1 MAWAIN
7 LVMIMK
13 LSAKINTLII
23 CIVLVTG
30 IVVGSLAV
38 EATTNSFDDFTN
50 ELWQYRIAT
59 QSKYYL
65 DYYIANGY
73 SWDGVEYVAE
83 YQQSSSNQSQRFLD
97 ITTINIILTDVDGQI
112 LVHPEKGMIGGHIS
126 QNLLPY
132 GTYLK
137 LADGKTVGYIFPD
150 AYFNSR
156 FWHLEQMFSHR
167 VLVAIVRGII
177 LTSIFAMLM
186 GVALSKTIVTPLKEL
201 LGAISQMSKGDFNKH
216 LPVYSD
222 DELGELSRSFNA
234 MADEID
240 NETAIRQQMF
250 ADISHELKTP
260 LTVLAT
266 KLETSL
272 ERNKPLDTVDVAALY
287 DEVIRL
293 KSMVGEM
300 QDLSRLEAKQ
310 TVLNKTLVDFKT
322 FFSEFLVLIEA
333 EAEDRKIDFQ
343 VQIAPTVDYCYAD
356 PYRLKQIVLNL
367 INNALRY
374 TPEGGRVELKIE
386 SDEQNFIIMVNDT
399 GMGISPEDLPY
410 IFQRFYRAEKSRER
424 SRGGSGL
431 GLAITKGFVEAH
443 GGSISVESTLGKG
456 SSFLVKLPL
465 YREEDEI

>member
-1 MAWAIN
+1 MK
-7 LVMIMK
+7 LK
-13 LSAKINTLII
+13 LSAKINILIVCTVI
-23 CIVLVTG
+23 LTG
-30 IVVGSLAV
+30 IIVGSLAI
-38 EATTNSFDDFTN
+38 EATTNSFDDFTRD
-50 ELWQYRIAT
+50 LWQYRIST

-65 DYYIANGY
+65 DYYTSNGY
-73 SWDGVEYVAE
+73 SWEGVENAAANQHAYN
-83 YQQSSSNQSQRFLD
+83 NQSAQHFMD
-97 ITTINIILTDVDGQI
+97 ITSIGVILTDTEGEI
-112 LVHPEKGMIGGHIS
+112 LVHPEKGMVGGHIS

-132 GTYLK
+132 GNALK
-137 LADGKTVGYIFPD
+137 LGDDKVVGYIYPD

-156 FWHLEQMFSHR
+156 FWYLEQSFSHR
-167 VLVAIVRGII
+167 VLVAIIRGIV
-177 LTSIFAMLM
+177 LTSIFAMLL
-186 GVALSKTIVTPLKEL
+186 GVAISKMIVTPLKEL
-201 LGAISQMSKGDFNKH
+201 ISAISQMSKGDFNEQ

-222 DELGELSRSFNA
+222 DELGELSRSFNT
-234 MADEID
+234 MAEEID
-240 NETAIRQQMF
+240 NETTIRQQMF

-343 VQIAPTVDYCYAD
+343 VNIAPAVAYCYAD

-367 INNALRY
+367 VNNALRY
-374 TPEGGRVELKIE
+374 TPEGGKVELKVE
-386 SDEQNFIIMVNDT
+386 SDENNFIIMVKDN

-443 GGSISVESTLGKG
+443 GGTISVESALGKG
-456 SSFLVKLPL
+456 STFVVKLPL
-465 YREEDEI
+465 YREEDE

>member
-1 MAWAIN
+1 
-7 LVMIMK
+7 MK
-13 LSAKINTLII
+13 LSSKINILIVCAVI
-23 CIVLVTG
+23 LTG

-38 EATTNSFDDFTN
+38 EATTNSFDDFTRD
-50 ELWQYRIAT
+50 LWQYRIST

-65 DYYIANGY
+65 DYYVTNGY
-73 SWDGVEYVAE
+73 SWDGVELAGN
-83 YQQSSSNQSQRFLD
+83 QQNNTGQSQRFLD
-97 ITTINIILTDVDGQI
+97 ITSVGVILTDTDGKI
-112 LVHPEKGMIGGHIS
+112 LVHPERGMVGGHIS

-132 GTYLK
+132 GNALTLT
-137 LADGKTVGYIFPD
+137 DDETIGYIFPD

-156 FWHLEQMFSHR
+156 FWYLEQSFSHR

-177 LTSIFAMLM
+177 LTSIFAVLL

-201 LGAISQMSKGDFNKH
+201 ISAVSQMSKGDFNKQ

-234 MADEID
+234 MAEEID
-240 NETAIRQQMF
+240 NETSIRQQMF

-310 TVLNKTLVDFKT
+310 TVLNKTLIDFET
-322 FFSEFLVLIEA
+322 FFGEFLVLIEA
-333 EAEDRKIDFQ
+333 EAEDRKINFQ
-343 VQIAPTVDYCYAD
+343 VNIAPGVAYCYAD

-367 INNALRY
+367 VNNALRY
-374 TPEGGRVELKIE
+374 TPEGGTVELKVE
-386 SDEQNFIIMVNDT
+386 SDDKDFIITVTDT
-399 GMGISPEDLPY
+399 GMGIAPEDLPY

-431 GLAITKGFVEAH
+431 GLAITKGFIEAH

-456 SSFLVKLPL
+456 SSFLAKLPL
-465 YREEDEI
+465 YREEDEV